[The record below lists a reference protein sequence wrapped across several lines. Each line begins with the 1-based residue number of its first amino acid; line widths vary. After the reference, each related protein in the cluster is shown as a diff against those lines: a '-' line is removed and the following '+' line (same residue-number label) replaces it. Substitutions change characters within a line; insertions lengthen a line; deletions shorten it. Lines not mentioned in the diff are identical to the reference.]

1 MRRPREVDLAS
12 AQRLGLRAT
21 IFVPRVASPA
31 KLERIRQYGADL
43 VVGGEVYAD
52 ALGASEEFVRESG
65 ALAVHAY
72 DQPETMLGQGTV
84 GLEIE
89 ADLPEIDTLL
99 VAVGGGGLIGG
110 IAAWFRGRV
119 RIVAVEPDAGD
130 AETRSALIAPRARF
144 SAATDAEHLRSM
156 GHSPWW

>member
-1 MRRPREVDLAS
+1 M
-12 AQRLGLRAT
+12 
-21 IFVPRVASPA
+21 SPPTW
-31 KLERIRQYGADL
+31 R
-43 VVGGEVYAD
+43 
-52 ALGASEEFVRESG
+52 GASEEFVRESG

-110 IAAWFRGRV
+110 IAAWYGGQI
-119 RIVAVEPDAGD
+119 RIVGVEPETAPTLHAALAAGRPVDAPAGGIL
-130 AETRSALIAPRARF
+130 EVL
-144 SAATDAEHLRSM
+144 ATDPGATKDFEHFCQTTGCDLIEASEEPGGILRFRLRKP
-156 GHSPWW
+156 G